1 MPATE
6 TEADSR
12 ILFTKLRSGDKVQVD
27 HTIKVGLASW
37 NKLITGTVVRAE
49 RRRNGLHHKRAPDDK
64 VYTDHLVL
72 RLEDGELTSVTMDEF
87 TVLKRV

>member
-6 TEADSR
+6 TEVTSR
-12 ILFTKLRSGDKVQVD
+12 TLFTKLRSGDKVHVD

-37 NKLITGTVVRAE
+37 NKSTTGTVVRTE
-49 RRRNGLHHKRAPDDK
+49 RLRNGLHYKRASDDK
-64 VYTDHLVL
+64 VYTDHLTL
-72 RLEDGELTSVTMDEF
+72 RLEDGELTSVTMDEY